1 MAEIVTV
8 SYRSESARED
18 AEHLRGDLAASG
30 AFDIASQVAE
40 RPDIPG
46 KLGLGEIVL
55 TIVVAQTAKVA
66 IGMVF
71 DELEKALLN
80 FMRERRTKASLRV
93 EVKASDEAGQ
103 SQVVVV
109 RRDIAVDK
117 AVSLAM
123 KTAREIVKGFIK

>member
-30 AFDIASQVAE
+30 GLDVASSVAE

-55 TIVVAQTAKVA
+55 TIVVAQAAKVA

-71 DELEKALLN
+71 EELEKTLLK
-80 FMRERRTKASLRV
+80 FMQERRTKASVRV
-93 EVKASDEAGQ
+93 EVKAGDEAGQ
-103 SQVVVV
+103 SQVVVI
-109 RRDIAVDK
+109 RRDIVVDK
-117 AVSLAM
+117 AISLAM
-123 KTAREIVKGFIK
+123 KTAREIAKGFVK